1 MVKDTS
7 CQSKELQAKILAIKK
22 SAVTYYVMQLG
33 GIKELSF
40 WKCSGKNNS
49 HILNM
54 LLLTR

>member
-40 WKCSGKNNS
+40 
-49 HILNM
+49 
-54 LLLTR
+54 